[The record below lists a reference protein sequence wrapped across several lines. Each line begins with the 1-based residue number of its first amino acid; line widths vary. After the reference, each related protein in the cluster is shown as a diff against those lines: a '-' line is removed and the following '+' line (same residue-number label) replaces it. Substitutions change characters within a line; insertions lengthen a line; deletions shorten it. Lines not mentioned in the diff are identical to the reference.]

1 MKHLTGRSHHLAA
14 RRAAVRGR
22 GAAARAVSDPAFDP
36 ALTVRAPSPAPALAP
51 PSARREGAH
60 GGGRVHR
67 PRDVGRGAGPPARG
81 ALPGPSRPGPR
92 GS

>member
-1 MKHLTGRSHHLAA
+1 MKHLTQRSHLAA
-14 RRAAVRGR
+14 RRAVRGR

-36 ALTVRAPSPAPALAP
+36 ALTVRAPPPAPAP
-51 PSARREGAH
+51 PCPALGPPGGCAR
-60 GGGRVHR
+60 GGRVHR
-67 PRDVGRGAGPPARG
+67 PRDVGRGAGPPPRG